1 MTTLEYTNKQLKKAK
16 ISLDKALKRAGT
28 TQGEI
33 DALRE
38 KIHHYE
44 TIIQALEEF
53 TNKRHKT

>member
-1 MTTLEYTNKQLKKAK
+1 MTTLDFTNKQLKKAK
-16 ISLDKALKRAGT
+16 ISLDKALKRTGT

-44 TIIQALEEF
+44 KIKNLLERVIE
-53 TNKRHKT
+53 

>member
-1 MTTLEYTNKQLKKAK
+1 MTTLEFTNKQLKKSQ
-16 ISLDKALKRAGT
+16 INLEKALKRAGT

-38 KIHHYE
+38 KIRHYE

-53 TNKRHKT
+53 TNKGHKT